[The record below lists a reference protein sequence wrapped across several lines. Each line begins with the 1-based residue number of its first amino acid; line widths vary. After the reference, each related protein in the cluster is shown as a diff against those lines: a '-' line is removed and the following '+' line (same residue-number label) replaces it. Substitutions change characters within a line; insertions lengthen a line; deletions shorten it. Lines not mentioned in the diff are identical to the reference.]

1 MPGGWDRF
9 ERTSS
14 IRPLTERIDPI
25 RALLASRH
33 SSATDEELGRVG
45 AGRPVVIGG
54 SGGQVC
60 GVKRGSNANGNSH
73 AATFVDASNLFQF
86 QQEEKQKESNL
97 TKAVSCLAW

>member
-1 MPGGWDRF
+1 M
-9 ERTSS
+9 
-14 IRPLTERIDPI
+14 
-25 RALLASRH
+25 
-33 SSATDEELGRVG
+33 
-45 AGRPVVIGG
+45 VIGG